1 MRITQAEA
9 STASKRNYSMNNLK
23 YRNILSKK
31 KEKTEI
37 IEPEGLKYL
46 IRRGNEKREF
56 MWKNK
61 KRFDLKQEI
70 LLRNA
75 QLHAENDLQR
85 WQLFQLMSSGDESD
99 IAGTIS
105 VPQCLNFLES
115 SSRPHH
121 DQQRHRRHRR
131 RSHSVQYV
139 PHMHPTLSSDEIEA
153 HIPGKT
159 FERPNLYKRPSL
171 LIASSSLS
179 LKNGTSKMK
188 INDLSMKSRMI
199 IKSKPSP
206 LTIGN
211 FLRKIWAI
219 LFYKIRHSF

>member
-9 STASKRNYSMNNLK
+9 STAAKRNYSMNNLK

-85 WQLFQLMSSGDESD
+85 LQLFQPMSSGDGSD
-99 IAGTIS
+99 IAGASS

-115 SSRPHH
+115 SSRPQP
-121 DQQRHRRHRR
+121 QQRHRRPRR

-139 PHMHPTLSSDEIEA
+139 PYMHPTLSSDEIEA

-159 FERPNLYKRPSL
+159 FERPNLYKRVPRP
-171 LIASSSLS
+171 LIASLFHV
-179 LKNGTSKMK
+179 KNGTSKVK
-188 INDLSMKSRMI
+188 
-199 IKSKPSP
+199 
-206 LTIGN
+206 
-211 FLRKIWAI
+211 F
-219 LFYKIRHSF
+219 